1 MFVFNLFENKE
12 QEPKPG
18 LPVVKEDSWHDGS
31 TAWSSEHDQWAKES
45 QGDTQ
50 LSVGDPI
57 IVTAP
62 NEYEGKTG
70 EIAEFSP
77 SGKFVVVNL
86 YNHGEHSM
94 HLSDVEYNKYADDEV
109 DEGYASVIGLNP
121 KSLDPVSQWKISV
134 RQLVADYIKD
144 PQSLYNLAK
153 QKGSNSAEAMAYKYI
168 MHPSGKIELPP
179 DAMTNEQDVAENSD
193 SSPVA
198 GAITRRILMQRH
210 DLLKQYGPELVG
222 AAVDNV
228 ADYVGDVD
236 EIGSSDVSAW
246 VDQVERMLRD
256 NPPEAFAEGELDE
269 ISRRDF
275 LKGVGATAGLAALGA
290 PKDAEAARYWSK
302 DPITEKFTSSTNA
315 DNFRGAWLFTNEEG
329 SGIWISLIE
338 PTNMSLKALEQ
349 NRLHYPIITSP
360 QYSMRFDQGQVYNG
374 TGIVGSF
381 PEKRDPRYKFYG
393 ISLVVNDPKT
403 FKRIMDQ
410 EFLNAGKVHVRL
422 QIDNQP
428 YTLTFSTS
436 HTQSGNKGFA
446 PPTGLAEEEMDKE
459 NPPEAFAEGW
469 SDAMVARRTGQPR
482 TPYSVYIKGKKWKDF
497 ENDDHAEAVANKLRA
512 KFKADGRDPSVITIA
527 ATDYEKDIKEMD
539 KSQTPPGRAGDYPL
553 GVKGTTGKPVTA
565 KKVVKD
571 LTKDLDQAFGKEKKV
586 KEEAG
591 RVDPILIKALNR
603 MPDGLATHGEVL
615 NACYDA
621 YAMEL
626 GRMEMKSN
634 YGTTHAYVPQL
645 MDLYKQKHG
654 LTFKETVLNP
664 RDLAGDLA
672 AKRKALQDLSMNKD
686 VDQQA
691 VQQRKLDL
699 DREARAKG
707 MAEEWSQKYKSSIN
721 CSHPKG
727 FSQKAHCAGKK
738 KHNESVDMEMV
749 CEDCGMCET
758 HGNVMEIKKGQQ
770 DSNGYTKCWSGYH
783 AAGTKKSATT
793 GKQVRNCVPNEGVA
807 EAETDYTK
815 RRDRERKVDAGQPVS
830 RQPKNPQTD
839 YAKKRAKEKRDLERF
854 GESTNY
860 WTRLQ
865 NERNTKVASLVNE
878 LTESVKDIK

>member
-1 MFVFNLFENKE
+1 MAPAN
-12 QEPKPG
+12 QPG
-18 LPVVKEDSWHDGS
+18 
-31 TAWSSEHDQWAKES
+31 
-45 QGDTQ
+45 
-50 LSVGDPI
+50 
-57 IVTAP
+57 
-62 NEYEGKTG
+62 
-70 EIAEFSP
+70 
-77 SGKFVVVNL
+77 
-86 YNHGEHSM
+86 
-94 HLSDVEYNKYADDEV
+94 
-109 DEGYASVIGLNP
+109 
-121 KSLDPVSQWKISV
+121 
-134 RQLVADYIKD
+134 
-144 PQSLYNLAK
+144 
-153 QKGSNSAEAMAYKYI
+153 
-168 MHPSGKIELPP
+168 
-179 DAMTNEQDVAENSD
+179 VAESFGDN
-193 SSPVA
+193 PVT
-198 GAITRRILMQRH
+198 GAITRRILMQRA

-228 ADYVGDVD
+228 ADYVGDVE
-236 EIGSSDVSAW
+236 EIGSSDVSGW
-246 VDQVERMLRD
+246 VMQVERMLRD
-256 NPPEAFAEGELDE
+256 
-269 ISRRDF
+269 
-275 LKGVGATAGLAALGA
+275 
-290 PKDAEAARYWSK
+290 
-302 DPITEKFTSSTNA
+302 
-315 DNFRGAWLFTNEEG
+315 
-329 SGIWISLIE
+329 
-338 PTNMSLKALEQ
+338 
-349 NRLHYPIITSP
+349 
-360 QYSMRFDQGQVYNG
+360 
-374 TGIVGSF
+374 
-381 PEKRDPRYKFYG
+381 
-393 ISLVVNDPKT
+393 
-403 FKRIMDQ
+403 
-410 EFLNAGKVHVRL
+410 
-422 QIDNQP
+422 
-428 YTLTFSTS
+428 
-436 HTQSGNKGFA
+436 
-446 PPTGLAEEEMDKE
+446 

-482 TPYSVYIKGKKWKDF
+482 TPYSVYIKGRKWKDF
-497 ENDDHAEAVANKLRA
+497 ENDDHARAVMEKLKA
-512 KFKADGRDPSVITIA
+512 KFKAEGRDPSVITIA
-527 ATDYEKDIKEMD
+527 PTDYEKDIKEMD

-553 GVKGTTGKPVTA
+553 GVKGTIGKPVTA

-571 LTKDLDQAFGKEKKV
+571 LTKDLNQAFGKDKGIK
-586 KEEAG
+586 EAG
-591 RVDPILIKALNR
+591 WDDAEATGKIPRQSMTESAETPSGQPTEIDPGKYYVWAWDGTVVVYGKYDTVQDAERNLPAIEQAAIKRVGSYVRGAFKVASGRSLSSKYLDKQGVSEAGDRVDPILIKALNR

-699 DREARAKG
+699 DKEARAKG

-807 EAETDYTK
+807 EAETDYSK
-815 RRDRERKVDAGQPVS
+815 RRQRERDVDAGKPVS

-839 YAKKRAKEKRDLERF
+839 YARKRAKEKRDLEQF

-860 WTRLQ
+860 WARLQ
-865 NERNTKVASLVNE
+865 NERNTKIASLVSE

>member
-12 QEPKPG
+12 QEPNPV

-198 GAITRRILMQRH
+198 GAVTRRILQQRL

-228 ADYVGDVD
+228 ADYVGDVE
-236 EIGSSDVSAW
+236 EIGSSDVSGW
-246 VDQVERMLRD
+246 VAQVERML
-256 NPPEAFAEGELDE
+256 
-269 ISRRDF
+269 
-275 LKGVGATAGLAALGA
+275 
-290 PKDAEAARYWSK
+290 
-302 DPITEKFTSSTNA
+302 
-315 DNFRGAWLFTNEEG
+315 
-329 SGIWISLIE
+329 
-338 PTNMSLKALEQ
+338 
-349 NRLHYPIITSP
+349 
-360 QYSMRFDQGQVYNG
+360 
-374 TGIVGSF
+374 
-381 PEKRDPRYKFYG
+381 
-393 ISLVVNDPKT
+393 
-403 FKRIMDQ
+403 
-410 EFLNAGKVHVRL
+410 
-422 QIDNQP
+422 
-428 YTLTFSTS
+428 
-436 HTQSGNKGFA
+436 
-446 PPTGLAEEEMDKE
+446 KE
-459 NPPEAFAEGW
+459 NPPEAFDEGFQ
-469 SDAMVARRTGQPR
+469 DFNKVEPYAVCLAGKPVKQFDYYEQARRFHDN
-482 TPYSVYIKGKKWKDF
+482 WKQ
-497 ENDDHAEAVANKLRA
+497 KLYREGDKA
-512 KFKADGRDPSVITIA
+512 KADTITLMPLNL
-527 ATDYEKDIKEMD
+527 DEMD

-603 MPDGLATHGEVL
+603 MPDGLASHGEVL

-699 DREARAKG
+699 DKEARAKG
-707 MAEEWSQKYKSSIN
+707 MAEAQ
-721 CSHPKG
+721 
-727 FSQKAHCAGKK
+727 
-738 KHNESVDMEMV
+738 
-749 CEDCGMCET
+749 
-758 HGNVMEIKKGQQ
+758 
-770 DSNGYTKCWSGYH
+770 
-783 AAGTKKSATT
+783 
-793 GKQVRNCVPNEGVA
+793 
-807 EAETDYTK
+807 TDYQK
-815 RRDRERKVDAGQPVS
+815 RRQRERDVDAGRPVKAL
-830 RQPKNPQTD
+830 PKNPQTD
-839 YAKKRAKEKRDLERF
+839 YAKKRAKEKRDLEL
-854 GESTNY
+854 GEAPVTKKPQPYNDPDWHKSLSPEQLRKLTGPKHTLASQRKKPVKENY

-865 NERNTKVASLVNE
+865 NERNTKVAGLVNE